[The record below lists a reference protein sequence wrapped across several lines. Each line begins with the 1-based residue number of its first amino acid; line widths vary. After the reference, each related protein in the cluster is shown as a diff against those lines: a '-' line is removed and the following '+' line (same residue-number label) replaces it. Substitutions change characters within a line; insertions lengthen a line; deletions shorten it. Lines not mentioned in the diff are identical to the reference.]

1 MFYHKNKL
9 SCLKLI
15 LRVNGG
21 QPTDTWAQAPE
32 ARHCNRPGGRTSAP
46 IKSGEM
52 ETYVSTPRVTRSL
65 TRSNS

>member
-32 ARHCNRPGGRTSAP
+32 ARQTLHFL
-46 IKSGEM
+46 
-52 ETYVSTPRVTRSL
+52 TPAGHQNLRKAFL
-65 TRSNS
+65 